1 MAMQNL
7 QPQLKAI
14 QARYAGNQVCLVWLE
29 LQSWI
34 YIYALVPGI
43 CLHNAV
49 IYCTYAFLNEIVLIL
64 SFQAQFFL
72 LISDLLLLHNSY

>member
-34 YIYALVPGI
+34 YNREVYALVPGI

-64 SFQAQFFL
+64 SFQALFFC
-72 LISDLLLLHNSY
+72 